1 MKLKYRKAKDQFLC
15 HVQAWSIPEKQKFWL
30 KQKYSQITHAAFLA
44 NQSIG
49 KSSNF
54 TVSFLDQNEPA
65 WHCPLLTLRTADT
78 VVNCHLNHTYIIIS
92 PSANTNKVLAL
103 LKISWVF
110 ICNRDFYW
118 ELRRKSQHLYSFD
131 LSTLPVQLR
140 SLEHTS
146 SIALWSQLAWD
157 LACILADLC
166 WVVVDIV
173 TLPSPTLYS
182 ILVQLSTC

>member
-1 MKLKYRKAKDQFLC
+1 MCKPEASQRSKNFG
-15 HVQAWSIPEKQKFWL
+15 WSKNILRSPMLLSLQTKGARG
-30 KQKYSQITHAAFLA
+30 T
-44 NQSIG
+44 G

-78 VVNCHLNHTYIIIS
+78 VVNCHLNHTHIIIS

-118 ELRRKSQHLYSFD
+118 ELSRKSQHLYSFD

-146 SIALWSQLAWD
+146 SIALWSQLA
-157 LACILADLC
+157 CFSTS
-166 WVVVDIV
+166 V
-173 TLPSPTLYS
+173 LYLGRS
-182 ILVQLSTC
+182 LLGSSWHCHFA